1 MRCIK
6 FTLAMSCG
14 NCHLN
19 ILICPDVVFGHTG
32 MILVIVVRCE
42 DVYCI
47 VDQVDD
53 ARFIC
58 GAGVDV
64 VV

>member
-1 MRCIK
+1 MQCIK
-6 FTLAMSCG
+6 LTPAMSCG
-14 NCHLN
+14 TGHSK
-19 ILICPDVVFGHTG
+19 ILICPDVVLGHTR

-42 DVYCI
+42 DACRI
-47 VDQVDD
+47 IDD
-53 ARFIC
+53 GDDFSFIC